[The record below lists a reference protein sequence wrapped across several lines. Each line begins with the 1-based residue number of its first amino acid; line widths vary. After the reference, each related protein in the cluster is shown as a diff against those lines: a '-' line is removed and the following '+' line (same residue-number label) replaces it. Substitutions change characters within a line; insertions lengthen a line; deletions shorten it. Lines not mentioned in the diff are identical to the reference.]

1 MNRLPPLAELRA
13 FEAAAR
19 HLSFKAAAQELG
31 VTPTAISH
39 QIRLLEAHCGQLLF
53 RRRPR
58 PLALTPAG
66 AVLAPGITEGLQN
79 FTDAWRRLDLGGEA
93 TVLRVTSTNAF
104 ASRCL
109 LPLLP
114 ALRATHPTLKLEI
127 IGVDTVLSLQTGE
140 VDVAVRY
147 ARQAPQDGVAVELAR
162 DTFCAVASP
171 SLLGPKTRNLSVP
184 EMLHLPL
191 IETGWPESDTE
202 APRWSRWIELAGT
215 GAVGRKPKPKAPI
228 LFFREELHAIQA
240 VIAGQGVG
248 ICSDIL
254 VRHELASG
262 ELVRV
267 SEITLQGYG
276 FFFVHRRGDSRK
288 AALAAL
294 RASLMA
300 AVRGE
305 GCEEAQ

>member
-19 HLSFKAAAQELG
+19 HLSFKAAAEELG

-39 QIRLLEAHCGQLLF
+39 QIRLLEANCGQLLF

-66 AVLAPGITEGLQN
+66 ALLAPGIMKGLQN
-79 FTDAWRRLDLGGEA
+79 FTDAWRRLDAGGEA
-93 TVLRVTSTNAF
+93 MVLRVTATNAF

-127 IGVDTVLSLQTGE
+127 IGIDTVLSLQTGE

-162 DTFCAVASP
+162 DTFYAVASP
-171 SLLGPKTRNLSVP
+171 SLLGAKSRLLSVA
-184 EMLHLPL
+184 EILRLPM
-191 IETGWPESDTE
+191 IETGWPDTDAD
-202 APRWSRWIELAGT
+202 APRWSRWIEQAGS
-215 GAVGRKPKPKAPI
+215 GATGRKAKPTAPM

-240 VIAGQGVG
+240 VISGQGVG

-262 ELVRV
+262 QLVRV
-267 SEITLQGYG
+267 SDVALEGYG

-294 RASLMA
+294 RAALMA
-300 AVRGE
+300 AVR
-305 GCEEAQ
+305 A